1 MTTNIPIPP
10 PFATYAKAVNNRDA
24 AIMYSCF
31 SPTAV
36 VMDEGHKYNNP
47 EAIRQ
52 WCVQTLNQY
61 QFTINITGVA
71 PEGNETIV
79 TADVSGSFPG
89 SPVTL
94 RFFLTIENDK
104 ISTLTIR
111 N

>member
-1 MTTNIPIPP
+1 MTTNISIPP

-24 AIMYSCF
+24 ATMYTCF
-31 SPTAV
+31 SANAIVT
-36 VMDEGHKYNNP
+36 DEGHVYNNL

-52 WCVQTLNQY
+52 WCIQTLNQY
-61 QFTINITGVA
+61 QFTIDVTGVLV
-71 PEGNETIV
+71 EGKETIV

-94 RFFLTIENDK
+94 RFFLSIENDK
-104 ISTLTIR
+104 IATLNIR